1 MLTTFAKKHIPYT
14 FDWILNM
21 ALSNT
26 AKKLSHLKDI
36 SPDIKL
42 FASLFLSGK
51 FCFVAQ
57 MRKNMLQ
64 KEVYDWTFEVIY

>member
-1 MLTTFAKKHIPYT
+1 
-14 FDWILNM
+14 M